1 MAGSHLRAPAPRPIP
16 IGRGASVFSCTPCVG
31 CDDARVIEYG
41 GGINNGPAGQV
52 GGGGGGGTPD
62 LGTPVDFFGNAGNL
76 LNDAVGFISSQPI
89 EVLVAAFFVILISLA
104 VLRRAF

>member
-1 MAGSHLRAPAPRPIP
+1 M
-16 IGRGASVFSCTPCVG
+16 
-31 CDDARVIEYG
+31 IEYG

-52 GGGGGGGTPD
+52 GGSGGGGGGGAPD

-76 LNDAVGFISSQPI
+76 INDGMAFISSQPL
-89 EVLVAAFFVILISLA
+89 EVLVAAFFVILLGLV

>member
-1 MAGSHLRAPAPRPIP
+1 M
-16 IGRGASVFSCTPCVG
+16 
-31 CDDARVIEYG
+31 IEYG

-52 GGGGGGGTPD
+52 GGGGGGGGGAPD
-62 LGTPVDFFGNAGNL
+62 LGTPVDFFGNASNL
-76 LNDAVGFISSQPI
+76 LNDGLAFISSQPL